1 MLAFRQVNCIL
12 QVSFRILNLPALFK
26 FSYNF
31 TELIARVAVAAGKL
45 LLVCM
50 WMCSFNSAFAQLN
63 TDSLDISKQSKLDT
77 PVTNLISNPDFDPLD
92 TVVLR
97 PSKSAMKD
105 LVNYTAR
112 DSMPYDAITKTVYL
126 YGDATVTFEDLKLE
140 ADLIIIEF
148 DKQLITARGTID
160 TTGELIGKPY
170 FKQGGSDY
178 RAKEIKYN
186 YNSKKGYLSEF
197 KTKEGEGYIH
207 GDDVLKTPSNEFG
220 IKDAKYTT
228 CELDHPHYYI
238 GATKIKVIPEK
249 KIVTGAAELWI
260 EDVPTPLL
268 LPFGIFS
275 LKRGQSSGIIIPSY
289 GRTPQRG
296 FFLNNGG
303 YYFGLGEKADL
314 SVTADVYANLSW
326 ATRAGYRYNNRYRY
340 NGRLQLDLANLITGE
355 RGDPNYFKS
364 RDFSIR
370 WQHNQ
375 DPKARPF
382 TNFSSNVNIVSV
394 NTQGNSFLANNSFN
408 PQNIITNQL
417 QSSISY
423 QKGFKNGK
431 YNLSANARMDQN
443 TQTRAVNLS
452 LPDLTFVVPSFAPLK
467 PRYKNTADKWYEN
480 IQTNYT
486 VVFRNEVSTADSVL
500 FRSINS
506 GELLRLLD
514 TASRFGLQHQSQ
526 IQTNFK
532 VLKHYTLSIG
542 TDLRELWYFQTI
554 RKETDSEGRINNER
568 VNGFERLF
576 MYTPR
581 AGISTRY
588 YGMAQFKKGPVKAF
602 RHVMTPTLDF
612 SYSPDYTQSSF
623 GGWRT
628 YNTPDG
634 SALPYSIFERGIFGG
649 APLQE
654 QGNIGFS
661 LDNNVEMKV
670 APSKKDTS
678 NEARKIQIFESIFL
692 RSAWNIFADSLNL
705 QPISMRLQTRLAKN
719 ISLNGN
725 MRIDP
730 YLNQINT
737 LPNNIK
743 QVTRINEFYLNN
755 NGSIGTIT
763 DGDIG
768 LNANFNPKMFQRKN
782 VKPKKGYEGEAKYI
796 NDNPL
801 DYYDF
806 DIPWTFNMNYTIR
819 YNKYLNLNQQ
829 ELSNFIQTFNFN
841 GDVNVTQNW
850 KVGFTS
856 GYDIRNK
863 QITFTSIDIVRQIHC
878 WEFKLNWI
886 PIGFRQSFLFTI
898 NVKSSLLQDLRMQR
912 NRSWL
917 DRNVNA
923 P

>member
-1 MLAFRQVNCIL
+1 
-12 QVSFRILNLPALFK
+12 
-26 FSYNF
+26 
-31 TELIARVAVAAGKL
+31 
-45 LLVCM
+45 
-50 WMCSFNSAFAQLN
+50 MCSVHYAHAQLN
-63 TDSLDISKQSKLDT
+63 LDSTSVSDSLVLDT
-77 PVTNLISNPDFDPLD
+77 PTIVPNMLLADFDPMD

-97 PSKSAMKD
+97 PSKAAMKD
-105 LVNYTAR
+105 VVEYYAR
-112 DSMPYDAITKTVYL
+112 DSMPYDALTKTVYL
-126 YGDATVTFEDLKLE
+126 YGDAYVNFEDMRLE

-148 DKQLITARGTID
+148 DKQLITARGTPD
-160 TTGELIGKPY
+160 SLGNLIGKPF

-197 KTKEGEGYIH
+197 KTQEGEGYIH
-207 GDDVLKTPSNEFG
+207 GDDVLKTPENHFG

-275 LKRGQSSGIIIPSY
+275 LKKGQSSGIIVPSY
-289 GRTPQRG
+289 GNTPQRG

-314 SVTADVYANLSW
+314 SLSGDIYTNLSW
-326 ATRAGYRYNNRYRY
+326 ATRAQYRYNTRYRY
-340 NGRLQLDLANLITGE
+340 NGALQLDIANLISGIE
-355 RGDPNYFKS
+355 GDPSFFRS

-394 NTQGNSFLANNSFN
+394 NSLGNSFLANNSFN

-443 TQTRAVNLS
+443 TQTRVVNLS
-452 LPDLTFVVPSFAPLK
+452 LPDLTFTVPSFAPFK
-467 PRYKNTADKWYEN
+467 PRNKNTADRWYEN

-486 VVFRNEVSTADSVL
+486 VVFRNDLSTTDTVL
-500 FRSINS
+500 FSSVRNN
-506 GELLRLLD
+506 ELLQLLD
-514 TASRFGLQHQSQ
+514 TASRFGIQHRSQ
-526 IQTNFK
+526 VQTSFK
-532 VLKHYTLSIG
+532 VLKFYTLSVG
-542 TDLRELWYFQTI
+542 TDLSELWYFKTIKRDTAEDGSLQTN
-554 RKETDSEGRINNER
+554 S
-568 VNGFERLF
+568 VNGFERAF

-581 AGISTRY
+581 VGISTRY
-588 YGMAQFKKGPVKAF
+588 YGLAQFRRGPIKAI
-602 RHVMTPTLDF
+602 RHVITPTLDF
-612 SYSPDYTQSSF
+612 SYSPDYTRNKNTIF
-623 GGWRT
+623 RT
-628 YNTPDG
+628 YTDRNG
-634 SALPYSIFERGIFGG
+634 QEISYSIFERGIFGG
-649 APLQE
+649 TPMQE
-654 QGNIGFS
+654 QGNIGFGM
-661 LDNNVEMKV
+661 DNNIEMKV

-678 NEARKIQIFESIFL
+678 GEARKIQIFESIFL

-705 QPISMRLQTRLAKN
+705 QPINIMMRTRLLKN
-719 ISLNGN
+719 ITMNGSL
-725 MRIDP
+725 RIDP
-730 YLNQINT
+730 YVNEIVQ
-737 LPNNIK
+737 LPNSNFR
-743 QVTRINEFYLNN
+743 QVVRINEFLYNRK
-755 NGSIGTIT
+755 GSLGSLT
-763 DGDIG
+763 DADVG
-768 LNANFNPKMFQRKN
+768 LNASFNPKTFQK
-782 VKPKKGYEGEAKYI
+782 KEMKKKKGFEGEAKYI
-796 NDNPL
+796 QDNPL

-806 DIPWTFNMNYTIR
+806 DIPWNLNVNYTIR
-819 YNKYLNLNQQ
+819 YNKYTNLNQQ
-829 ELSNFIQTFNFN
+829 ELSNFLQTLNFN
-841 GDVNVTQNW
+841 GDVNVTPNW

-856 GYDIRNK
+856 GYDLLKK
-863 QITFTSIDIVRQIHC
+863 QIAFTSIDFVRQIHC

-917 DRNVNA
+917 DRNVNR
-923 P
+923 